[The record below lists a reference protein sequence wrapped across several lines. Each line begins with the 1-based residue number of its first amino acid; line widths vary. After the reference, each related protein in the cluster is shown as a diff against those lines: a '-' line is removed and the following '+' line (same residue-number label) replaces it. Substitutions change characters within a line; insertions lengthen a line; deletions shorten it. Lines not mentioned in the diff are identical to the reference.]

1 MKKINSNLFKKAMSK
16 FATGVTI
23 ITLNNKNRLIG
34 KTINS
39 FSSLSLNPP
48 LILFSLDKQ
57 SASLNE
63 FITSK
68 YLGINILSKK
78 QKKLSDY
85 FSKKNCEWV
94 DTKFFLSNN
103 NIPLIKDS
111 VLNIDSK
118 KVSIVKKGDHI
129 IVICQILELKIDNQ
143 AKPLIY
149 LNSSYQ

>member
-1 MKKINSNLFKKAMSK
+1 MKKISPILFKLAMSK

-23 ITLNNKNRLIG
+23 ITINKKNKYIG
-34 KTINS
+34 KTVNS
-39 FSSLSLNPP
+39 FASLSLNPP

-57 SASLNE
+57 SSSLNE

-85 FSKKNCEWV
+85 FSKKNCEWG

-129 IVICQILELKIDNQ
+129 IVICQILQLKIDNQ